1 MMYEYFGFFVAAF
14 LVISIA
20 ICGWIYIIYRQEK
33 ELLTELKS
41 LNTNKGKVE

>member
-33 ELLTELKS
+33 ELFTELKR
-41 LNTNKGKVE
+41 LNTDKGEVE